1 MNCGFSE
8 DPIIVVFLNRNNK
21 LQLFTVMFKYALK
34 IGGIIPLNAYNN
46 VGITWL
52 VKKNR
57 LLYYTLK

>member
-1 MNCGFSE
+1 MGMNCGFSE

-46 VGITWL
+46 VGIT
-52 VKKNR
+52 
-57 LLYYTLK
+57 

>member
-1 MNCGFSE
+1 MIVILLIGMNCGFSE

-46 VGITWL
+46 VGIT
-52 VKKNR
+52 
-57 LLYYTLK
+57 